1 MCVCV
6 CVLFLVYTVPGSE
19 PLLLMVSDV
28 TSDSFYL
35 SWSPPPVEDHN
46 GAITGYVIQVT
57 NASTGETF
65 AVTSQENG
73 TEIGSLRPFTTYTCV
88 VAAQTSAGVGP
99 YSTTVMIQTD
109 EDGES
114 ISESRHAF
122 KTISLRI
129 FNKSLHT

>member
-6 CVLFLVYTVPGSE
+6 CVAICENCAHLYISVFSCIHAVPASE

-28 TSDSFYL
+28 TSDSFSL

-57 NASTGETF
+57 NASTGQTF
-65 AVTSQENG
+65 TVTSEENS
-73 TEIGSLRPFTTYTCV
+73 TDIGSLRPYTAHTCV
-88 VAAQTSAGVGP
+88 VAAQTSAGIGP

-109 EDGES
+109 EAGES
-114 ISESRHAF
+114 VQ
-122 KTISLRI
+122 
-129 FNKSLHT
+129 